1 MIHFTPYPKN
11 PMIARFFK
19 EIGWVDEL
27 GSGVRNVHKYTAL
40 YTKKAKPIFI
50 EEDIFKTIIPL
61 EPYSPKSSVKIS
73 VKILDLIWKNE
84 YITIQ
89 QLASILHR
97 TPRAIEKQIS
107 TLKDSEKIKRIGGDK
122 TGYWKIFPD
131 TQDSTSKSTD

>member
-1 MIHFTPYPKN
+1 M
-11 PMIARFFK
+11 
-19 EIGWVDEL
+19 
-27 GSGVRNVHKYTAL
+27 HKYTAL

-50 EEDIFKTIIPL
+50 EEDIFKTIIQL
-61 EPYSPKSSVKIS
+61 EPDTPKSSVKNTPKSSVKNAPKSSVKNAPKSSVKIS
-73 VKILDLIWKNE
+73 VKILDLIRKNE

-122 TGYWKIFPD
+122 TGYWKILPD